1 MKKVSKIS
9 LHNLSKAG
17 LADKEMNMLRG
28 GAGSGALCWVV
39 CTGTICRCVEN
50 SSGNFDTSEGITENN
65 QDSKAAKDQLDQIH
79 KGNVSG

>member
-17 LADKEMNMLRG
+17 LADKEMNLLRG
-28 GAGSGALCWVV
+28 GNGSGTLCWVV
-39 CTGTICRCVEN
+39 CTGTVCKCVEN
-50 SSGNFDTSEGITENN
+50 ASGEFATSEGITEDNA
-65 QDSKAAKDQLDQIH
+65 DPKTAEDQLNKMH